1 MMYKVSFVEYTKMI
15 SRLRKCADY
24 FESDAIHN
32 VVRELLCLRYECDS
46 IHICIPESLMKI
58 VAIINM
64 CEMSLIQ
71 MQDSNGEIDYA
82 DCGEH
87 SKNVLL
93 AILNTIDKI

>member
-24 FESDAIHN
+24 FGSNAIHN
-32 VVRELLCLRYECDS
+32 VVMELLCLRYEYDS
-46 IHICIPESLMKI
+46 IYIHIPKRLMEI
-58 VAIINM
+58 SAIINM

-87 SKNVLL
+87 STDVLM
-93 AILNTIDKI
+93 AILNTVDKI